1 MSSVIAFFFFLFFML
16 VSDRGLVNIALMW
29 SYRVSRW
36 TSVSDVTAPC
46 LSVGVRGWAA

>member
-1 MSSVIAFFFFLFFML
+1 MSSVIAFFFLFFML

-36 TSVSDVTAPC
+36 TTVSQT
-46 LSVGVRGWAA
+46 